1 MDLVTTIDDYI
12 AKAPEQSQKKLQML
26 REIIKSTAPDA
37 GEAISYMMPTFKMH
51 GKNLIH
57 FAAFRD
63 HISVFPTASNLE
75 SELPEVKKYR
85 TGKGTLQFP
94 NDSEIPLDLIKRIVQ
109 FRVKEM
115 DLSKK

>member
-1 MDLVTTIDDYI
+1 MDKVTTINDYI
-12 AKAPEQSQKKLQML
+12 AKAPEKSQEKLQIL

-37 GEAISYMMPTFKMH
+37 EEAISYMMPTFKLH

-75 SELPEVKKYR
+75 SELPEVEKYR

-94 NDSEIPLDLIKRIVQ
+94 NDSEIPFDLIKRIVQ
-109 FRVKEM
+109 FRVNEM
-115 DLSKK
+115 NRSKK